1 MASEQVD
8 LNQYPDGILS
18 VGDKNFKVAALL
30 KAAQENLVKKEELN
44 RLFISALRAA
54 GILAPDDLINIASSL
69 LSPKPEDAILV
80 DTKWFGDGLICQLLI
95 PGKKDW
101 QVGKVKLRIAVDF
114 ETDPVVNGSPLD
126 DLRD

>member
-44 RLFISALRAA
+44 RLFILALRAA